1 MRLWLQQRNYQ
12 FTIGKC
18 RSTADLQISYIEQ
31 AGAAPSLYT
40 TECQASTGSFYPSSC
55 HRDVSLLVLRCS
67 KTL

>member
-18 RSTADLQISYIEQ
+18 RSTASWQQISYIEQ

-40 TECQASTGSFYPSSC
+40 TECQASTGSFYTTSTVKLPPGCEPTSTT
-55 HRDVSLLVLRCS
+55 V
-67 KTL
+67 